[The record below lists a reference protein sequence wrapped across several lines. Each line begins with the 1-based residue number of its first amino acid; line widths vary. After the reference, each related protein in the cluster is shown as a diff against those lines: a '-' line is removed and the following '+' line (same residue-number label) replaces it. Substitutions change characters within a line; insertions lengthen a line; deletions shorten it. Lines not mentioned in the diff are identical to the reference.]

1 MIGGS
6 LYSKRNSLIFQEPLK
21 IIYDNYDKIYIYS
34 INRPICERNQVFHF
48 HHRAEL
54 GGIMP
59 SYKYLIIGGGMT
71 ADAAVA
77 GIREVDPH
85 GSIGLISN
93 ENHPP
98 YNRPPLSKGLWKGK
112 PLEDIFRQSSKE
124 SADIHLGRKAEKLVP
139 QNKQVID
146 DQGQSYDYERL
157 LLATGGSPRKLPFGG
172 DEIIYFRTLDDFQRL
187 HSLMEQRSRFAV
199 IGGGFIGS
207 ELASAL
213 ASKGQEVVM
222 LFPEDGI
229 GSLLF
234 PADLASF
241 LNDYYREQGVDV
253 MAGELVSNIVQQGN
267 EFSINMKSGRE
278 ITVDQVIAGIGIL
291 PNTSLIETAGIK
303 VENGILVDE
312 FLQTSQADIY
322 AAGDV
327 ANIYNPFLEIR
338 QRVEHEDNALTSGKA
353 AGRNMAGSAT
363 PYKHLSTFYSDL
375 FELGY
380 EAVGELN
387 PDLEI
392 VSDWQEPFKKGV
404 VYYLDGSRLRGI
416 LLWNIWDQI
425 DAARKLITKPDP
437 FTSESLKD
445 LLLE

>member
-146 DQGQSYDYERL
+146 DQGQSYDYDRL

-172 DEIIYFRTLDDFQRL
+172 D
-187 HSLMEQRSRFAV
+187 AV

-445 LLLE
+445 LLPE